1 VINNEKNNQIMKL
14 RNLLIIAA
22 ISAVTFTSC
31 KDNTRDV
38 DDDQIELDRR
48 AADRDAEMRE

>member
-1 VINNEKNNQIMKL
+1 MKL

-38 DDDQIELDRR
+38 DDDQIEVG
-48 AADRDAEMRE
+48 